1 MDRLSTAMDTW
12 LNSARRK
19 YTKIH
24 IVDKKAA
31 EPVISHMWCYCVDN
45 LYIITI
51 YGDPHNNYHL
61 MRVYSVN
68 DVEEG
73 RPKINYYLPNYL
85 EIFHRVIMCR
95 IDTFI
100 YRKVY
105 RRIFKNIRDW
115 NTYDIDEEEIDI
127 ILATIQEA
135 VL

>member
-1 MDRLSTAMDTW
+1 MDRLSNTIDDW

-24 IVDKKAA
+24 IVDKKA

-45 LYIITI
+45 VYIITI
-51 YGDPHNNYHL
+51 YGDQSNKYHL
-61 MRVYSVN
+61 MRVYLVN
-68 DVEEG
+68 DIEDG
-73 RPKINYYLPNYL
+73 NPKINYHLPNYL
-85 EIFHRVIMCR
+85 EIFHRIVMCR
-95 IDTFI
+95 IDTLK
-100 YRKVY
+100 YKRVY

-115 NTYDIDEEEIDI
+115 NTYDIDGEEIDI